1 MTTSGD
7 QSPTIDFAQ
16 QLISRPSVTPH
27 DEGCQQLIAE
37 RLSKV
42 GFQVEHMPF
51 GDVSNLWIR
60 LGDAAPLVVY
70 AGHTDVV
77 PTGDETQWTHPP
89 FSAKLVD
96 GNIMGRGAADMKGS
110 VAAAVVACE
119 SFAQQHAAGMK
130 GSLAMLITSDEE
142 GPAIDGTVKVVEA
155 LQARGV
161 QIDYC
166 VVGEPTSTNA
176 LGDFIKNGRRGSLGL
191 SFTVHGTQ
199 GHVAYPHLADNPVH
213 RALPL
218 LSDLIEIKW
227 DEGDANFPP
236 TTLQISNANAGTG
249 ATNVIPND
257 FHIELNLRYSPASP
271 ATHIKSTI
279 EKLIEKHKVKATLQW
294 KDSAQPFI
302 TEPGSLTQAMQQAIK
317 SVTGKTAELNTG
329 GGTSDGRFIAPVCKQ
344 VIEFGPSNATI
355 HQINEHTSCEDL
367 NSLTAIFENLF
378 EQLLLS
384 GEHHGNA

>member
-1 MTTSGD
+1 MTSSGA
-7 QSPTIDFAQ
+7 QSPTIELAQ
-16 QLISRPSVTPH
+16 QLISRPSVTPL
-27 DEGCQQLIAE
+27 DEGCQQLIAD
-37 RLSKV
+37 RLSTV
-42 GFQVEHMPF
+42 GFRIEHIPF

-60 LGDAAPLVVY
+60 LGDTAPLVVY

-77 PTGDETQWTHPP
+77 PTGDEAQWAHPP
-89 FSAKLVD
+89 FSATLVD

-110 VAAAVVACE
+110 VAAAVIACE
-119 SFAQQHAAGMK
+119 SFAKQHASNMK

-142 GPAIDGTVKVVEA
+142 GPAIDGTVKVIET
-155 LQARGV
+155 LQARDE

-166 VVGEPTSTNA
+166 VVGEPTSSKT

-191 SFTVHGTQ
+191 SLTIHGTQ

-213 RALPL
+213 RALAL
-218 LSDLIEIKW
+218 LSDLTTNKW
-227 DEGDANFPP
+227 DEGDDNFPP
-236 TTLQISNANAGTG
+236 TTLQISNVNAGTG
-249 ATNVIPND
+249 ATNVIPSD
-257 FHIELNLRYSPASP
+257 FQIELNLRYSPASP
-271 ATHIKSTI
+271 ATSIKNTI
-279 EKLIEKHKVKATLQW
+279 EKMIEKHQVDATLQW

-317 SVTGKTAELNTG
+317 TVTGKTAELNTA

-344 VIEFGPSNATI
+344 VIEFGPTNATI

-367 NSLTAIFENLF
+367 NNLTAIFENLF